1 MSSTKEKLLTMNVV
15 PKDIPTN
22 KVSVVGVGQVGM
34 ACAFSM
40 LVQGVCTELAL
51 TDVVEDKLKGEL
63 MDLQQGLAFLKNVK
77 IDASKDLSV
86 TAGSKII
93 VITAGARQRPGE
105 SRLSLVQRN
114 TEIFKSLIPPLV
126 QHSPDAIFLV
136 VSNPVDVLTYVTW
149 KLSGLPANRII
160 GSGTNLDSARFRYYV
175 GQKLGI
181 ATNSCHG
188 WVLGEHGDSSVPIW
202 SGVNVAGVNLIDLN
216 PKLGQSDDPENWN
229 DIHKQVVQSAYE
241 IISLKGYTSW
251 AIGLSCAAICHSILR
266 NEKRIYALSALLSK
280 WSDAAKYGITDDV
293 FLSVPCLIGR
303 DGVESMVNV
312 TLTEQEAQKL
322 RQSAQTLSEVQKG
335 IVF

>member
-1 MSSTKEKLLTMNVV
+1 
-15 PKDIPTN
+15 
-22 KVSVVGVGQVGM
+22 
-34 ACAFSM
+34 
-40 LVQGVCTELAL
+40 
-51 TDVVEDKLKGEL
+51 
-63 MDLQQGLAFLKNVK
+63 LKNVK
-77 IDASKDLSV
+77 MEASKDLSV

-251 AIGLSCAAICHSILR
+251 AIGLSCATICHSILR

>member
-1 MSSTKEKLLTMNVV
+1 M
-15 PKDIPTN
+15 
-22 KVSVVGVGQVGM
+22 
-34 ACAFSM
+34 
-40 LVQGVCTELAL
+40 CTELTL

-77 IDASKDLSV
+77 LDASKDLSV
-86 TAGSKII
+86 TSGSKII

-160 GSGTNLDSARFRYYV
+160 GSGTNLDSARFRYYI

-188 WVLGEHGDSSVPIW
+188 WVLGEHGDTSVPIW
-202 SGVNVAGVNLIDLN
+202 SGVNVAGKKNC
-216 PKLGQSDDPENWN
+216 K
-229 DIHKQVVQSAYE
+229 
-241 IISLKGYTSW
+241 
-251 AIGLSCAAICHSILR
+251 LR
-266 NEKRIYALSALLSK
+266 NQKIY
-280 WSDAAKYGITDDV
+280 I
-293 FLSVPCLIGR
+293 
-303 DGVESMVNV
+303 
-312 TLTEQEAQKL
+312 
-322 RQSAQTLSEVQKG
+322 
-335 IVF
+335 